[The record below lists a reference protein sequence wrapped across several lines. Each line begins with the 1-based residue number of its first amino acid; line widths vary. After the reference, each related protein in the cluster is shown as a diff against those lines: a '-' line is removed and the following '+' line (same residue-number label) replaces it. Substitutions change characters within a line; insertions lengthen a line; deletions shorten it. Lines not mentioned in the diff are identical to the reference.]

1 MARRSI
7 PSSVMI
13 GGIKF
18 RIVIKK
24 MENWGMMH
32 FEHRE
37 IWITEETAA
46 KKEILVDTLRHEML
60 HATLSIAGHSWAKKI
75 EEEPI
80 VRAIEHIF
88 LPAVDALMAKLNK
101 S

>member
-1 MARRSI
+1 
-7 PSSVMI
+7 MI

-18 RIVIKK
+18 RIVIIK
-24 MENWGMMH
+24 MENWGMLH
-32 FEHRE
+32 FDDRE
-37 IWITEETAA
+37 IWISEDAL
-46 KKEILVDTLRHEML
+46 KNRVILIDTIRHEML

-88 LPAVDALMAKLNK
+88 LPAVDALMAKINK
-101 S
+101 L

>member
-18 RIVIKK
+18 RVVIKK

-32 FEHRE
+32 FDDRE
-37 IWITEETAA
+37 IWISEETAA

-88 LPAVDALMAKLNK
+88 LPAVDALMAKINK
-101 S
+101 L

>member
-1 MARRSI
+1 
-7 PSSVMI
+7 MI
-13 GGIKF
+13 AGIKF

-32 FEHRE
+32 FDDRE
-37 IWITEETAA
+37 IWISEETAA

-101 S
+101 L

>member
-1 MARRSI
+1 MAQRSI

-32 FEHRE
+32 FDDRE
-37 IWITEETAA
+37 IWISEETAA
-46 KKEILVDTLRHEML
+46 KKEILIDTLRHEML

-101 S
+101 L

>member
-32 FEHRE
+32 FDDRE
-37 IWITEETAA
+37 IWISEETAA

-101 S
+101 L

>member
-1 MARRSI
+1 MARRPI

-18 RIVIKK
+18 RVVIKK

-32 FEHRE
+32 FDDRE
-37 IWITEETAA
+37 IWISEETAA
-46 KKEILVDTLRHEML
+46 KKEILLDTLRHEML

-101 S
+101 L

>member
-1 MARRSI
+1 MARRSV

-18 RIVIKK
+18 RVVIKK
-24 MENWGMMH
+24 MDNWGMMH
-32 FEHRE
+32 FDDRE
-37 IWITEETAA
+37 IWISEETAA

-60 HATLSIAGHSWAKKI
+60 HATLYIAGHSWAKKI

-101 S
+101 L